1 MNVPVFESVTVDK
14 LKLLANPN
22 GVEDARTVCPFVSK
36 SLTVIGLIVL
46 LVTANSSVSVRL
58 YLRTFAFIPQFRFVS
73 LIDFLRILAPHSS
86 LPSRRN
92 RPLAHG
98 LRRARQSYP
107 ATGVDFNSVQSAVE
121 LANDGDIVQLPAG
134 NEVWQSTLVIT
145 KGITIR
151 GMDHGLWGRVQS
163 GPLFNWSQTLQLMP
177 TKVR

>member
-1 MNVPVFESVTVDK
+1 M
-14 LKLLANPN
+14 
-22 GVEDARTVCPFVSK
+22 
-36 SLTVIGLIVL
+36 
-46 LVTANSSVSVRL
+46 
-58 YLRTFAFIPQFRFVS
+58 
-73 LIDFLRILAPHSS
+73 
-86 LPSRRN
+86 
-92 RPLAHG
+92 
-98 LRRARQSYP
+98 
-107 ATGVDFNSVQSAVE
+107 QSAVE